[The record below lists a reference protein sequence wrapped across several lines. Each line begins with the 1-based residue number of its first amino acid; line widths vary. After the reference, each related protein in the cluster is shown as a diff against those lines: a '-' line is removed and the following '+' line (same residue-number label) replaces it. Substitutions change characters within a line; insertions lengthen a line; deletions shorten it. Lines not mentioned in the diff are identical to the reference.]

1 MDSVLASIDTH
12 MGGTSHSDT
21 NTQDTTPPVNAN
33 GSAPKKT
40 APPLE
45 LNEETTIDA
54 DTAYGLDLDGTK
66 THSDEAIDDLGEEDD
81 SSDLSND
88 TASIVDTYFD
98 DDEEFL
104 AGDDKVL
111 TEEQDMALFK
121 QSGKVVKW
129 RVENLYRPN
138 GEFRRGNLVRAN
150 PPLLIISDSDG
161 NEVEFT
167 VTREFAAS
175 MRSVRKLCAGSM
187 SPLRSGKIGW
197 FISCRSTTCK
207 AFLRASR
214 ASRTSGSVRVRSSWS
229 SSLTPLGK
237 YAILLHES
245 IAADAASLILP
256 LIHFSRL
263 AVVSTTSPVVC
274 AAMFLLALTIHHH
287 TVKHPP

>member
-21 NTQDTTPPVNAN
+21 NTQDTKSPVNAN

-88 TASIVDTYFD
+88 TVSIVDTYFD

-150 PPLLIISDSDG
+150 PPVLIISDSDG

-175 MRSVRKLCAGSM
+175 MRSVMGDAEIAHM
-187 SPLRSGKIGW
+187 S
-197 FISCRSTTCK
+197 STLPPWATPTRRPGVANTSTWKERCVEWAKGHKVK
-207 AFLRASR
+207 ATGL
-214 ASRTSGSVRVRSSWS
+214 
-229 SSLTPLGK
+229 
-237 YAILLHES
+237 ILLA
-245 IAADAASLILP
+245 IYML
-256 LIHFSRL
+256 
-263 AVVSTTSPVVC
+263 VSMVSPFI
-274 AAMFLLALTIHHH
+274 MRYFGS
-287 TVKHPP
+287 

>member
-1 MDSVLASIDTH
+1 MGKHTAENTPQIPADEGNWERDMDSVLASIDTH

-121 QSGKVVKW
+121 QSGKVIKW

-175 MRSVRKLCAGSM
+175 MRSVMGDAEIAHMSSTLPPWATPTRRPGVANTSTWKERCAEWAKGH
-187 SPLRSGKIGW
+187 KV
-197 FISCRSTTCK
+197 K
-207 AFLRASR
+207 ATGL
-214 ASRTSGSVRVRSSWS
+214 
-229 SSLTPLGK
+229 
-237 YAILLHES
+237 ILLA
-245 IAADAASLILP
+245 IYMLASM
-256 LIHFSRL
+256 
-263 AVVSTTSPVVC
+263 VSPFIMRYFGS
-274 AAMFLLALTIHHH
+274 
-287 TVKHPP
+287 

>member
-12 MGGTSHSDT
+12 MDGTAHSDT
-21 NTQDTTPPVNAN
+21 ATQDTKSPVNAN

-88 TASIVDTYFD
+88 TVSIVDTYFD

-121 QSGKVVKW
+121 QSGKVIKW

-150 PPLLIISDSDG
+150 PPVLIISDSDG

-175 MRSVRKLCAGSM
+175 MRSVMGDAEIAHM
-187 SPLRSGKIGW
+187 S
-197 FISCRSTTCK
+197 STLPPWATPTRRPGADNTSTWRERCVEWAKEHKVK
-207 AFLRASR
+207 ATGL
-214 ASRTSGSVRVRSSWS
+214 
-229 SSLTPLGK
+229 
-237 YAILLHES
+237 ILLA
-245 IAADAASLILP
+245 IYML
-256 LIHFSRL
+256 
-263 AVVSTTSPVVC
+263 VSMVSPFI
-274 AAMFLLALTIHHH
+274 MRYFGS
-287 TVKHPP
+287 

>member
-1 MDSVLASIDTH
+1 MGKHAAENTPQIPTDERNWERDMDSVLASIDTH
-12 MGGTSHSDT
+12 MGGATNSDT
-21 NTQDTTPPVNAN
+21 ATQDTKSPVNASS
-33 GSAPKKT
+33 GDPKKT
-40 APPLE
+40 ASPLE

-66 THSDEAIDDLGEEDD
+66 THSDEAVDDLSEEDD

-150 PPLLIISDSDG
+150 PPVLIISDSDG

-175 MRSVRKLCAGSM
+175 MRSVMGDAEIAHM
-187 SPLRSGKIGW
+187 S
-197 FISCRSTTCK
+197 STLPPWATPTRRPGADNASTWRERCVEWAKEHKVK
-207 AFLRASR
+207 ATGL
-214 ASRTSGSVRVRSSWS
+214 
-229 SSLTPLGK
+229 
-237 YAILLHES
+237 ILLA
-245 IAADAASLILP
+245 IYMLASM
-256 LIHFSRL
+256 
-263 AVVSTTSPVVC
+263 VSPFIMRYFGS
-274 AAMFLLALTIHHH
+274 
-287 TVKHPP
+287 

>member
-1 MDSVLASIDTH
+1 MGKHAAENTPQLPADEGNWERDMDSVLASIDTH
-12 MGGTSHSDT
+12 TGGATNSDT
-21 NTQDTTPPVNAN
+21 NPQDATPPVNAN

-45 LNEETTIDA
+45 LEAETAIGT
-54 DTAYGLDLDGTK
+54 DTATAYEVDLGDTRS
-66 THSDEAIDDLGEEDD
+66 HSDETVANLGEEDD
-81 SSDLSND
+81 TGDLSND

-150 PPLLIISDSDG
+150 PPALIISDSDG

-175 MRSVRKLCAGSM
+175 MRSVMGDAEIAHMSSTLPPWATPTRRPGVANTSTWKERCAEWA
-187 SPLRSGKIGW
+187 KEHKV
-197 FISCRSTTCK
+197 K
-207 AFLRASR
+207 ATGL
-214 ASRTSGSVRVRSSWS
+214 
-229 SSLTPLGK
+229 
-237 YAILLHES
+237 ILLA
-245 IAADAASLILP
+245 IYMLASM
-256 LIHFSRL
+256 
-263 AVVSTTSPVVC
+263 VSPFIMRYFGS
-274 AAMFLLALTIHHH
+274 
-287 TVKHPP
+287 

>member
-12 MGGTSHSDT
+12 MGGAAHSDT
-21 NTQDTTPPVNAN
+21 ATQDATPPVNAN

-40 APPLE
+40 ASSLE
-45 LNEETTIDA
+45 LEAETAIDT

-129 RVENLYRPN
+129 WVENLYRPN

-175 MRSVRKLCAGSM
+175 MRSVMGDAEIAHMSSTLPPWATPTRRPGVANTSTWKERCAEWAKGH
-187 SPLRSGKIGW
+187 KV
-197 FISCRSTTCK
+197 K
-207 AFLRASR
+207 ATGL
-214 ASRTSGSVRVRSSWS
+214 
-229 SSLTPLGK
+229 
-237 YAILLHES
+237 ILLA
-245 IAADAASLILP
+245 IYMLASM
-256 LIHFSRL
+256 
-263 AVVSTTSPVVC
+263 VSPFIMRYFGS
-274 AAMFLLALTIHHH
+274 
-287 TVKHPP
+287 

>member
-1 MDSVLASIDTH
+1 MGKHTAENTPQIPADEGNWERDMDSVLASIDTH

-175 MRSVRKLCAGSM
+175 MRSVMGDAEIAHMSSTLPPWATPTRRPGVANTSTWKERCAEWAKGH
-187 SPLRSGKIGW
+187 KV
-197 FISCRSTTCK
+197 K
-207 AFLRASR
+207 ATGL
-214 ASRTSGSVRVRSSWS
+214 
-229 SSLTPLGK
+229 
-237 YAILLHES
+237 ILLA
-245 IAADAASLILP
+245 IYMLASM
-256 LIHFSRL
+256 
-263 AVVSTTSPVVC
+263 VSPFIMRYFGS
-274 AAMFLLALTIHHH
+274 
-287 TVKHPP
+287 

>member
-12 MGGTSHSDT
+12 MDGTAHSDT
-21 NTQDTTPPVNAN
+21 ATQDTKSPVNAN

-54 DTAYGLDLDGTK
+54 DTAYGFDLDGTK

-121 QSGKVVKW
+121 QSGKVIKW

-150 PPLLIISDSDG
+150 PPVLIISDSDG

-175 MRSVRKLCAGSM
+175 MRSVMGDAEIAHM
-187 SPLRSGKIGW
+187 S
-197 FISCRSTTCK
+197 STLPPWATPTRRPGADNTSTWRERCVEWAKEHKVK
-207 AFLRASR
+207 ATGL
-214 ASRTSGSVRVRSSWS
+214 
-229 SSLTPLGK
+229 
-237 YAILLHES
+237 ILLA
-245 IAADAASLILP
+245 IYML
-256 LIHFSRL
+256 
-263 AVVSTTSPVVC
+263 VSMVSPFI
-274 AAMFLLALTIHHH
+274 MRYFGS
-287 TVKHPP
+287 

>member
-12 MGGTSHSDT
+12 MDGTAHSDT
-21 NTQDTTPPVNAN
+21 ATQDTKSPVNAN

-54 DTAYGLDLDGTK
+54 DTAYGLDLDSTK

-88 TASIVDTYFD
+88 TVSIVDTYFD

-121 QSGKVVKW
+121 QSGKVIKW

-150 PPLLIISDSDG
+150 PPVLIISDSDG

-175 MRSVRKLCAGSM
+175 MRSVMGDAEIAHM
-187 SPLRSGKIGW
+187 S
-197 FISCRSTTCK
+197 STLPPWATPTRRPGADNTSTWRERCVEWAKEHKVK
-207 AFLRASR
+207 ATGL
-214 ASRTSGSVRVRSSWS
+214 
-229 SSLTPLGK
+229 
-237 YAILLHES
+237 ILLA
-245 IAADAASLILP
+245 IYML
-256 LIHFSRL
+256 
-263 AVVSTTSPVVC
+263 VSMVSPFI
-274 AAMFLLALTIHHH
+274 MRYFGS
-287 TVKHPP
+287 

>member
-1 MDSVLASIDTH
+1 MGKHTAENTPQIPADEGNWERDMDSVLASIDTH

-40 APPLE
+40 ALPLE

-175 MRSVRKLCAGSM
+175 MRSVMGDAEIAHMSSTLPPWATPTRRPGVANTSTWKERCAEWAKGH
-187 SPLRSGKIGW
+187 KV
-197 FISCRSTTCK
+197 K
-207 AFLRASR
+207 ATGL
-214 ASRTSGSVRVRSSWS
+214 
-229 SSLTPLGK
+229 
-237 YAILLHES
+237 ILLA
-245 IAADAASLILP
+245 IYMLASM
-256 LIHFSRL
+256 
-263 AVVSTTSPVVC
+263 VSPFIMRYFGS
-274 AAMFLLALTIHHH
+274 
-287 TVKHPP
+287 

>member
-21 NTQDTTPPVNAN
+21 ATQDTKSPVNAN

-121 QSGKVVKW
+121 QSGKVIKW

-150 PPLLIISDSDG
+150 PPVLIISDSDG

-175 MRSVRKLCAGSM
+175 MRSVMGDAEIAHM
-187 SPLRSGKIGW
+187 S
-197 FISCRSTTCK
+197 STLPPWATPTRRPGADNTSTWRERCVEWAKEHKVK
-207 AFLRASR
+207 ATGL
-214 ASRTSGSVRVRSSWS
+214 
-229 SSLTPLGK
+229 
-237 YAILLHES
+237 ILLA
-245 IAADAASLILP
+245 IYML
-256 LIHFSRL
+256 
-263 AVVSTTSPVVC
+263 VSMVSPFI
-274 AAMFLLALTIHHH
+274 MRYFGS
-287 TVKHPP
+287 

>member
-1 MDSVLASIDTH
+1 MDSVLASIVTH
-12 MGGTSHSDT
+12 MGGADHSDT
-21 NTQDTTPPVNAN
+21 ATQDTKSPVNAN

-121 QSGKVVKW
+121 QSGKVIKW

-150 PPLLIISDSDG
+150 PPVLIISDSDG

-175 MRSVRKLCAGSM
+175 MRSVMGDAEIAHM
-187 SPLRSGKIGW
+187 S
-197 FISCRSTTCK
+197 STLPPWATPTRRPGADNTSTWRERCVEWAKEHKVK
-207 AFLRASR
+207 ATGL
-214 ASRTSGSVRVRSSWS
+214 
-229 SSLTPLGK
+229 
-237 YAILLHES
+237 ILLA
-245 IAADAASLILP
+245 IYML
-256 LIHFSRL
+256 
-263 AVVSTTSPVVC
+263 VSMVSPFI
-274 AAMFLLALTIHHH
+274 MRYFGS
-287 TVKHPP
+287 

>member
-1 MDSVLASIDTH
+1 MGKHAAENTPQIPADEGNWERDMDSVLASIDTH
-12 MGGTSHSDT
+12 MGGAAHSDT
-21 NTQDTTPPVNAN
+21 ATQDTKSPVNAN
-33 GSAPKKT
+33 SSDTKKT

-121 QSGKVVKW
+121 QSGKVIKW

-150 PPLLIISDSDG
+150 PPVLIISDSDG

-175 MRSVRKLCAGSM
+175 MRSVMGDAEIAHM
-187 SPLRSGKIGW
+187 S
-197 FISCRSTTCK
+197 STLPPWATPTRRPGADNTSTWRERCVEWAKEHKVK
-207 AFLRASR
+207 ATGL
-214 ASRTSGSVRVRSSWS
+214 
-229 SSLTPLGK
+229 
-237 YAILLHES
+237 ILLA
-245 IAADAASLILP
+245 IYML
-256 LIHFSRL
+256 
-263 AVVSTTSPVVC
+263 VSMVSPFI
-274 AAMFLLALTIHHH
+274 MRYFGS
-287 TVKHPP
+287 

>member
-1 MDSVLASIDTH
+1 MGKHTAENTPQIPADEGNWERDMDSVLASIDTH

-21 NTQDTTPPVNAN
+21 NTQDTKSPVNAN

-88 TASIVDTYFD
+88 TVSIVDTYFD

-150 PPLLIISDSDG
+150 PPVLIISDSDG

-175 MRSVRKLCAGSM
+175 MRSVMGDAEIAHM
-187 SPLRSGKIGW
+187 S
-197 FISCRSTTCK
+197 STLPPWATPTRRPGVANTSTWKERCVEWAKGHKVK
-207 AFLRASR
+207 ATGL
-214 ASRTSGSVRVRSSWS
+214 
-229 SSLTPLGK
+229 
-237 YAILLHES
+237 ILLA
-245 IAADAASLILP
+245 IYML
-256 LIHFSRL
+256 
-263 AVVSTTSPVVC
+263 VSMVSPFI
-274 AAMFLLALTIHHH
+274 MRYFGS
-287 TVKHPP
+287 

>member
-1 MDSVLASIDTH
+1 MGKHAAENTPQLPADEGNWERDMDSVLASIDTH
-12 MGGTSHSDT
+12 MGGAAHSDT
-21 NTQDTTPPVNAN
+21 ATQDATPPVNAN

-88 TASIVDTYFD
+88 TASIVDTYFG

-138 GEFRRGNLVRAN
+138 GDFRRGNLVRAN
-150 PPLLIISDSDG
+150 PPVLIISDSDG
-161 NEVEFT
+161 NEVEFM

-175 MRSVRKLCAGSM
+175 MRSVMGDAEIAHMSSTLPPWATPTRRPGVANTSTWKERCAEWA
-187 SPLRSGKIGW
+187 KEHKV
-197 FISCRSTTCK
+197 K
-207 AFLRASR
+207 ATGL
-214 ASRTSGSVRVRSSWS
+214 
-229 SSLTPLGK
+229 
-237 YAILLHES
+237 ILLA
-245 IAADAASLILP
+245 IYMLASM
-256 LIHFSRL
+256 
-263 AVVSTTSPVVC
+263 VSPFIMRYFGS
-274 AAMFLLALTIHHH
+274 
-287 TVKHPP
+287 

>member
-12 MGGTSHSDT
+12 MGGVAHSDT
-21 NTQDTTPPVNAN
+21 ATQDTKSPVNAN

-121 QSGKVVKW
+121 QSGKVIKW

-150 PPLLIISDSDG
+150 PPVLIISDSDG

-175 MRSVRKLCAGSM
+175 MRSVMGDAEIAHM
-187 SPLRSGKIGW
+187 S
-197 FISCRSTTCK
+197 STLPPWATPTRRPGADNTSTWRERCVEWAKEHKVK
-207 AFLRASR
+207 ATGL
-214 ASRTSGSVRVRSSWS
+214 
-229 SSLTPLGK
+229 
-237 YAILLHES
+237 ILLA
-245 IAADAASLILP
+245 IYML
-256 LIHFSRL
+256 
-263 AVVSTTSPVVC
+263 VSMVSPFI
-274 AAMFLLALTIHHH
+274 MRYFGS
-287 TVKHPP
+287 

>member
-1 MDSVLASIDTH
+1 MGKHTAENTPQIPADEGNWERDMDSVLASIDTH

-54 DTAYGLDLDGTK
+54 DTAYGLDLDSTK

-121 QSGKVVKW
+121 QSGKVIKW

-150 PPLLIISDSDG
+150 PPVLIISDSDG

-175 MRSVRKLCAGSM
+175 MRSVMGDAEIAHM
-187 SPLRSGKIGW
+187 S
-197 FISCRSTTCK
+197 STLPPWATPTRRPGADNTSTWRERCVEWAKEHKVK
-207 AFLRASR
+207 ATGL
-214 ASRTSGSVRVRSSWS
+214 
-229 SSLTPLGK
+229 
-237 YAILLHES
+237 ILLA
-245 IAADAASLILP
+245 IYML
-256 LIHFSRL
+256 
-263 AVVSTTSPVVC
+263 VSMVSPFI
-274 AAMFLLALTIHHH
+274 MRYFGS
-287 TVKHPP
+287 

>member
-1 MDSVLASIDTH
+1 MGKHTAENTPQIPADEGNWERDMDSVLASIDTH
-12 MGGTSHSDT
+12 TGGATNSDT
-21 NTQDTTPPVNAN
+21 NPQDATPPVNAN

-81 SSDLSND
+81 SSDLNND
-88 TASIVDTYFD
+88 TASIMDTYFD

-121 QSGKVVKW
+121 QSGKVIKW

-150 PPLLIISDSDG
+150 PPVLIISDSDG

-175 MRSVRKLCAGSM
+175 MRSVMGDAEIAHM
-187 SPLRSGKIGW
+187 S
-197 FISCRSTTCK
+197 STLPPWATPTRRPGADNTSTWRERCVEWAKEHKVK
-207 AFLRASR
+207 ATGL
-214 ASRTSGSVRVRSSWS
+214 V
-229 SSLTPLGK
+229 LL
-237 YAILLHES
+237 AIYM
-245 IAADAASLILP
+245 
-256 LIHFSRL
+256 
-263 AVVSTTSPVVC
+263 VVSMVSPFI
-274 AAMFLLALTIHHH
+274 MRYFGS
-287 TVKHPP
+287 

>member
-1 MDSVLASIDTH
+1 MGKHTAENTPQIPADEGNWERDMDSVLASIDTH
-12 MGGTSHSDT
+12 MDGTAHSDT
-21 NTQDTTPPVNAN
+21 ATQDTKSPVNAN

-40 APPLE
+40 ASSLE

-66 THSDEAIDDLGEEDD
+66 THSDETVANLGEEDD
-81 SSDLSND
+81 TGDLSND
-88 TASIVDTYFD
+88 TVSIVDTYFD

-150 PPLLIISDSDG
+150 PPVLIISDSDG
-161 NEVEFT
+161 NEVEFM

-175 MRSVRKLCAGSM
+175 MRSVMGDAEIAHM
-187 SPLRSGKIGW
+187 S
-197 FISCRSTTCK
+197 STLPPWATPTRRPGVANTSTWWERCVEWAKEHKVK
-207 AFLRASR
+207 ATGL
-214 ASRTSGSVRVRSSWS
+214 
-229 SSLTPLGK
+229 
-237 YAILLHES
+237 ILLA
-245 IAADAASLILP
+245 IYM
-256 LIHFSRL
+256 
-263 AVVSTTSPVVC
+263 VVSMVSPFI
-274 AAMFLLALTIHHH
+274 MRYFGS
-287 TVKHPP
+287 

>member
-1 MDSVLASIDTH
+1 MGKHAAENTPQLPADEGNWERDMDSVLASIDTH
-12 MGGTSHSDT
+12 MGGAAHSDT
-21 NTQDTTPPVNAN
+21 ATQDATPPVNAN

-175 MRSVRKLCAGSM
+175 MRSVMGDAEIAHMSSTLPPWATPTRRPGVANTSTWKERCAEWAKGH
-187 SPLRSGKIGW
+187 KV
-197 FISCRSTTCK
+197 K
-207 AFLRASR
+207 ATGL
-214 ASRTSGSVRVRSSWS
+214 
-229 SSLTPLGK
+229 
-237 YAILLHES
+237 ILLA
-245 IAADAASLILP
+245 IYMLASM
-256 LIHFSRL
+256 
-263 AVVSTTSPVVC
+263 VSPFIMRYFGS
-274 AAMFLLALTIHHH
+274 
-287 TVKHPP
+287 

>member
-12 MGGTSHSDT
+12 MDGTAHSDT
-21 NTQDTTPPVNAN
+21 ATQDTKSPVNAN
-33 GSAPKKT
+33 GIAPKKT

-121 QSGKVVKW
+121 QSGKVIKW

-150 PPLLIISDSDG
+150 PPVLIISDSDG

-175 MRSVRKLCAGSM
+175 MRSVMGDAEIAHM
-187 SPLRSGKIGW
+187 S
-197 FISCRSTTCK
+197 STLPPWATPTRRPGVANTSTWKERCVEWAKEHKVK
-207 AFLRASR
+207 ATGL
-214 ASRTSGSVRVRSSWS
+214 
-229 SSLTPLGK
+229 
-237 YAILLHES
+237 ILLA
-245 IAADAASLILP
+245 IYML
-256 LIHFSRL
+256 
-263 AVVSTTSPVVC
+263 VSMVSPFI
-274 AAMFLLALTIHHH
+274 MRYFGS
-287 TVKHPP
+287 

>member
-1 MDSVLASIDTH
+1 MGKHTAENTPQIPADEGNWERDMDSVLASIDTH
-12 MGGTSHSDT
+12 MGGASHSDT

-175 MRSVRKLCAGSM
+175 MRSVMGDAEIAHMSSTLPPWATPTRRPGVANTSTWKERCAEWAKGH
-187 SPLRSGKIGW
+187 KV
-197 FISCRSTTCK
+197 K
-207 AFLRASR
+207 ATGL
-214 ASRTSGSVRVRSSWS
+214 
-229 SSLTPLGK
+229 
-237 YAILLHES
+237 ILLA
-245 IAADAASLILP
+245 IYMLASM
-256 LIHFSRL
+256 
-263 AVVSTTSPVVC
+263 VSPFIMRYFGS
-274 AAMFLLALTIHHH
+274 
-287 TVKHPP
+287 

>member
-1 MDSVLASIDTH
+1 MGKHTAENTPQIPADEGNWERDMDSVLASIDTH

-175 MRSVRKLCAGSM
+175 MRSVMGDAEIAHMSSTLPPWATPTRRPGVANTSTWRERCAEWAKGH
-187 SPLRSGKIGW
+187 KV
-197 FISCRSTTCK
+197 K
-207 AFLRASR
+207 ATGL
-214 ASRTSGSVRVRSSWS
+214 
-229 SSLTPLGK
+229 
-237 YAILLHES
+237 ILLA
-245 IAADAASLILP
+245 IYMLASM
-256 LIHFSRL
+256 
-263 AVVSTTSPVVC
+263 VSPFIMRYFGS
-274 AAMFLLALTIHHH
+274 
-287 TVKHPP
+287 

>member
-1 MDSVLASIDTH
+1 MGKHTAENTPQIPADEGNWERDMDSVLASIDTH

-45 LNEETTIDA
+45 LEAETAIGT
-54 DTAYGLDLDGTK
+54 DTATAYEVDLDDTRS
-66 THSDEAIDDLGEEDD
+66 HSDETVTNLGEEDD
-81 SSDLSND
+81 SSDLNND
-88 TASIVDTYFD
+88 TASIMDTYFD

-150 PPLLIISDSDG
+150 PPVLIISDSDG
-161 NEVEFT
+161 NEVEFMI
-167 VTREFAAS
+167 TREFAAS
-175 MRSVRKLCAGSM
+175 MRSVMGDAEIAHM
-187 SPLRSGKIGW
+187 S
-197 FISCRSTTCK
+197 STLPPWATPTRRPGADNTSTWRERCTQWAKEHKVK
-207 AFLRASR
+207 ATGL
-214 ASRTSGSVRVRSSWS
+214 V
-229 SSLTPLGK
+229 LL
-237 YAILLHES
+237 AIYM
-245 IAADAASLILP
+245 
-256 LIHFSRL
+256 
-263 AVVSTTSPVVC
+263 VVSMVSPFI
-274 AAMFLLALTIHHH
+274 MRYFGS
-287 TVKHPP
+287 

>member
-1 MDSVLASIDTH
+1 MGKHAAENTPQIPADEGNWERDMDSVLASIDTH
-12 MGGTSHSDT
+12 MGGAAHSDT
-21 NTQDTTPPVNAN
+21 ATQDTTPPVNAN

-121 QSGKVVKW
+121 QSGKVIKW

-150 PPLLIISDSDG
+150 PPVLIISDSDG

-175 MRSVRKLCAGSM
+175 MRSVMGDAEIAHM
-187 SPLRSGKIGW
+187 S
-197 FISCRSTTCK
+197 STLPPWATPTRRPGADNTSTWWERCVEWAKEHKVK
-207 AFLRASR
+207 ATGL
-214 ASRTSGSVRVRSSWS
+214 V
-229 SSLTPLGK
+229 LL
-237 YAILLHES
+237 AIYM
-245 IAADAASLILP
+245 
-256 LIHFSRL
+256 
-263 AVVSTTSPVVC
+263 VVSMVSPFI
-274 AAMFLLALTIHHH
+274 MRYFGS
-287 TVKHPP
+287 

>member
-1 MDSVLASIDTH
+1 MGKHAAENTPQLPADEGNWERDMDSVLASIDTH
-12 MGGTSHSDT
+12 TGGATNSDT
-21 NTQDTTPPVNAN
+21 NPQDATPPVNAN

-45 LNEETTIDA
+45 LEAETAIGT
-54 DTAYGLDLDGTK
+54 DTATAYEVDLDDTRS
-66 THSDEAIDDLGEEDD
+66 HSDETVTNLGEEDD
-81 SSDLSND
+81 SSDLNND
-88 TASIVDTYFD
+88 TASIMDTYFD

-150 PPLLIISDSDG
+150 PPALIISDSDG

-175 MRSVRKLCAGSM
+175 MRSVMGDAEIAHMSSTLPPWATPTRRPGVANTSTWWERCAEWA
-187 SPLRSGKIGW
+187 KEHKV
-197 FISCRSTTCK
+197 K
-207 AFLRASR
+207 ATGL
-214 ASRTSGSVRVRSSWS
+214 
-229 SSLTPLGK
+229 
-237 YAILLHES
+237 ILLA
-245 IAADAASLILP
+245 IYM
-256 LIHFSRL
+256 
-263 AVVSTTSPVVC
+263 VVSMVSPFI
-274 AAMFLLALTIHHH
+274 MRYFGS
-287 TVKHPP
+287 